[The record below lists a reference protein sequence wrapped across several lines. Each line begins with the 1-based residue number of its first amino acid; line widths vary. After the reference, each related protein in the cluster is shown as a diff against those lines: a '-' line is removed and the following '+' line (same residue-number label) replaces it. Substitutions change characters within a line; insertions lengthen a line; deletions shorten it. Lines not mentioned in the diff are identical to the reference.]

1 MSYLKLIWDFKGP
14 NSEHI
19 AKHHE
24 IHLKEFFDLE
34 KKQLIKSGIEVS
46 KVRSGRKANTLV
58 CSIESKASPVPT
70 LLIQHF

>member
-1 MSYLKLIWDFKGP
+1 MFKNLYLKMSYLKLIWDFKGP

-34 KKQLIKSGIEVS
+34 KK
-46 KVRSGRKANTLV
+46 N
-58 CSIESKASPVPT
+58 
-70 LLIQHF
+70 